1 MFLALSIQSA
11 RPPQPREVL
20 IASEFRQRVEADGG
34 YMEDQ
39 FELEI
44 ALRNILTKP

>member
-1 MFLALSIQSA
+1 MFLALSTQGGT
-11 RPPQPREVL
+11 PPLSRESL
-20 IASEFRQRVEADGG
+20 IASELRRRVEADGG

-39 FELEI
+39 FELEV

>member
-1 MFLALSIQSA
+1 MFLALSTQGGA
-11 RPPQPREVL
+11 PPLSRENL
-20 IASEFRQRVEADGG
+20 IAGELRQRVEADGG